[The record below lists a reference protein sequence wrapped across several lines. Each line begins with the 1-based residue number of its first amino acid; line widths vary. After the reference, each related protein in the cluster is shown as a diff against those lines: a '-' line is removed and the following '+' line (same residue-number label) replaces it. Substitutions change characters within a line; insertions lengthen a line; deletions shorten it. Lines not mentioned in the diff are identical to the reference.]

1 MEIGERALI
10 DFCEHH
16 PPTTIAAHLYA
27 RCPPQVTA
35 QRLFCQFSEK
45 MRGSS
50 NWEFRAKH
58 TDQLPPSP
66 ASPEHPPPPQPS
78 LQAPLP
84 AALRHSSDTQ

>member
-1 MEIGERALI
+1 MEIRERALI
-10 DFCEHH
+10 DFCEHT
-16 PPTTIAAHLYA
+16 PPSLPASLLAA
-27 RCPPQVTA
+27 PQVTA

-45 MRGSS
+45 MRGFS

-66 ASPEHPPPPQPS
+66 AFPEHPPPSQPS

-84 AALRHSSDTQ
+84 TAPCCISDTQ

>member
-10 DFCEHH
+10 DFCEHPS
-16 PPTTIAAHLYA
+16 PPPLPPASLLAA
-27 RCPPQVTA
+27 PQVTA

-45 MRGSS
+45 MRGFS
-50 NWEFRAKH
+50 NWEFRTKR

-66 ASPEHPPPPQPS
+66 SSPEHPPPSQPS

-84 AALRHSSDTQ
+84 AALRRSSDTQ